1 MALPSLD
8 DITLPLLRVLGDGAA
23 WRVREA
29 SKRLESDFGLTEEDL
44 RETVAGGEQKFLD
57 RVWWAR
63 THLVKA
69 DLAQIYGARD
79 EPEPPPVPSQDVSP
93 LEQIEQVLI
102 HGEQLAD
109 LMIEYQVGVSV
120 EHHFRVCRLD
130 ADYFQDLE

>member
-8 DITLPLLRVLGDGAA
+8 DIALPLLRVLGDGAA

-29 SKRLESDFGLTEEDL
+29 SQRLESDFGLTEEDL
-44 RETVAGGEQKFLD
+44 RENIAGPEIQAFIGALQMKH
-57 RVWWAR
+57 AR
-63 THLVKA
+63 KGVFIATSDFTPA
-69 DLAQIYGARD
+69 ARAAVRNL
-79 EPEPPPVPSQDVSP
+79 PAAV
-93 LEQIEQVLI
+93 VLI